1 MEELRHLSIYEK
13 IFQRTMTSKVEGL
26 SVVYKMK
33 IKNQMKMPCLDRHA
47 IALVTIK
54 IVRLSNFPFITWKYI
69 FYLLR
74 LGI

>member
-1 MEELRHLSIYEK
+1 MFFCEINIILTMEELRHLSIYEK

-33 IKNQMKMPCLDRHA
+33 IKIQMKMKMPCLDRHA

-54 IVRLSNFPFITWKYI
+54 IVRL
-69 FYLLR
+69 L
-74 LGI
+74 

>member
-33 IKNQMKMPCLDRHA
+33 IKIQMKMKMPCL
-47 IALVTIK
+47 
-54 IVRLSNFPFITWKYI
+54 N
-69 FYLLR
+69 
-74 LGI
+74 

>member
-1 MEELRHLSIYEK
+1 MFFCEINIKLTMEELRHLSIYEK

-33 IKNQMKMPCLDRHA
+33 IKNQMKMLPCLDRHA

-54 IVRLSNFPFITWKYI
+54 IVRL
-69 FYLLR
+69 L
-74 LGI
+74 